1 MSKCNSCSDSSCAAR
16 QPQAQENEEQFLR
29 RQALESRLC
38 TIKNRILVMSGKGG
52 VGKSTTAVNLAIALS
67 QQGNRVGLLDIDLH
81 GPSLPKMLGLED
93 MRPRGNEEGIL
104 PLEFAGLKLM
114 SIGFLLQKTSD
125 AMIIRGPMKNGAI
138 QQLLA
143 DVVWGDLDY
152 LVVDCPPG
160 TGDEPLS
167 AVQMLNKGA
176 AGAVIVTT
184 PQEVALIDVE
194 KSISFCQQVQLPIIG
209 MVENMSGFI
218 CPHCDKR
225 SDIFKSGGGSK
236 LAEKYGIPFLARVPL
251 DPRIVVAGD
260 SGKPHILS
268 HPESEC
274 SIALEQAAEQ
284 VSQFWPAAG
293 QGSNA

>member
-1 MSKCNSCSDSSCAAR
+1 MSKCDSCNDSSCATR
-16 QPQAQENEEQFLR
+16 VKGAQENDEQFQR

-38 TIKNRILVMSGKGG
+38 TIDKRILVMSGKGG

-67 QQGNRVGLLDIDLH
+67 QQGSRVGLLDIDLH

-93 MRPRGNEEGIL
+93 MRPNGNEEGIL
-104 PLEFAGLKLM
+104 PIEFAGLKLM

-125 AMIIRGPMKNGAI
+125 AMIIRGPMKHGAI

-143 DVVWGDLDY
+143 DVVWGELDY

-160 TGDEPLS
+160 TGDEALS
-167 AVQMLNKGA
+167 AVQMLGQG
-176 AGAVIVTT
+176 AGAVMVTT
-184 PQEVALIDVE
+184 PQDVALIDVE
-194 KSISFCQQVQLPIIG
+194 KSLSFCQQLKLPVIG
-209 MVENMSGFI
+209 MIENMSGFI

-225 SDIFKSGGGSK
+225 SDIFKSGGGSR
-236 LAEKYGIPFLARVPL
+236 LAERFGVPFLAKVPL

-260 SGKPHILS
+260 SGRPHILS

-274 SIALEQAAEQ
+274 SIALESAAEQ
-284 VSQFWPAAG
+284 VVAWGEQ
-293 QGSNA
+293 N

>member
-1 MSKCNSCSDSSCAAR
+1 MSNCNSCDDSSCAS
-16 QPQAQENEEQFLR
+16 QTIGAQENDEQFQR
-29 RQALESRLC
+29 RQALDSRLC
-38 TIKNRILVMSGKGG
+38 SIDKRILVMSGKGG

-67 QQGNRVGLLDIDLH
+67 QQGHRVGLLDIDLH
-81 GPSLPKMLGLED
+81 GPSLPKMFGLEAT
-93 MRPRGNEEGIL
+93 RPHGSEDGII
-104 PLEFAGLKLM
+104 PLDFAGLKLM
-114 SIGFLLQKTSD
+114 SIGFLLEKTSD
-125 AMIIRGPMKNGAI
+125 AMIIRGPMKNSAI

-143 DVVWGDLDY
+143 DVVWGELDY

-167 AVQMLNKGA
+167 AVQMLGTKA
-176 AGAVIVTT
+176 AAVIVTT
-184 PQEVALIDVE
+184 PQDVALVDVE
-194 KSISFCQQVQLPIIG
+194 KSISFCQQLKLPIIG
-209 MVENMSGFI
+209 MIENMSGFI

-236 LAEKYGIPFLARVPL
+236 LAEKYSIPFLAQVPL

-274 SIALEQAAEQ
+274 SHALEHAAEEAHQ
-284 VSQFWPAAG
+284 WWQQSK
-293 QGSNA
+293 